1 MILVKPISTEIW
13 LDSQFQENEGFLSD
27 AESQTVLVESNL
39 GMVLLEVP
47 NETTLIEL
55 LKMLDETREELLNDD

>member
-1 MILVKPISTEIW
+1 MILVVPIPTEIC

-27 AESQTVLVESNL
+27 TDSQTVLIESCL
-39 GMVLLEVP
+39 GMVQLEVP

-55 LKMLDETREELLNDD
+55 LKMLDETREELLND

>member
-1 MILVKPISTEIW
+1 MILIVPIPTEIV

-27 AESQTVLVESNL
+27 NDSQTVLIESAL
-39 GMVLLEVP
+39 GMVQLEVP

-55 LKMLDETREELLNDD
+55 LKMLDETREELSNN